1 MEKANFPLAKRS
13 GSITKNHI
21 PESALVIT
29 RQFVK
34 SINHLIIALAVFS
47 SCKENKTNNNTAMNF
62 ADTPTIPSKNRRQAT
77 TLSATSDSNI
87 SSALTHSRSDS
98 LPTEVQSFIKRAME
112 CNHWGGEDG
121 YDADRRSQI
130 EQAMKEL
137 QCSEIDRNKAALLLK
152 YSGDSLATR
161 AINVSD
167 TAHF

>member
-1 MEKANFPLAKRS
+1 M
-13 GSITKNHI
+13 
-21 PESALVIT
+21 
-29 RQFVK
+29 K

-47 SCKENKTNNNTAMNF
+47 SCKENQTNNNTAMNF
-62 ADTPTIPSKNRRQAT
+62 EDTPTIFSKNRPQAT
-77 TLSATSDSNI
+77 TLAAPSDSNI
-87 SSALTHSRSDS
+87 PSAPVQNKSDS
-98 LPTEVQSFIKRAME
+98 LPTEVSSLIKRAME

-152 YSGDSLATR
+152 YSGDSSATR